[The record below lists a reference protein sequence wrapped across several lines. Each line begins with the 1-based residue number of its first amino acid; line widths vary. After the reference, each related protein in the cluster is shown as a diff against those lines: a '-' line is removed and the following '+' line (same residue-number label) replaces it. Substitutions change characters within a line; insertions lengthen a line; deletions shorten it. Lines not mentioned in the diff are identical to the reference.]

1 VALAARGVGTGRD
14 KEEERVAR
22 KKKKE
27 KRRACAYVLTLM
39 RQAGLNWAPIVV
51 VVVGC
56 SCFNGLISSVGVHQ
70 A

>member
-1 VALAARGVGTGRD
+1 MALAARGVGRD